1 MDDESAF
8 RRKVAA
14 VLRDLARQ
22 VDAIDTDALD
32 WRIAD
37 GVLHVEVEGGGVV
50 VLSQQVPTREIW
62 LSAAPGLA
70 LPRAS
75 GRRPGGRRVGGAR
88 HGRGARRGAVGDL
101 LAGDGGGG
109 ADRGRHALTPAV
121 DVP

>member
-62 LSAAPGLA
+62 LSAERRAWHFRARADDGPGDGAWVERDTGEA
-70 LPRAS
+70 L
-75 GRRPGGRRVGGAR
+75 
-88 HGRGARRGAVGDL
+88 GAVLSGIFSRAMGAEVRIEGDT
-101 LAGDGGGG
+101 
-109 ADRGRHALTPAV
+109 R
-121 DVP
+121 